1 MSQDLNR
8 CEFIGRLV
16 KDPELR
22 YSADG
27 TAMCNFTLAC
37 GWKTKTKEGA
47 EFVRIVAYQKL
58 AEIIGEY
65 MKKGSQMYVAGR
77 MTTRSYDKDG
87 EKRYSTEV
95 VADTMQMLGHA
106 KPKGEAEQVRPAQ
119 AMPASLEDME
129 SDIPF

>member
-1 MSQDLNR
+1 MANDLNR

-16 KDPELR
+16 KDPEVR
-22 YSADG
+22 HSTDG
-27 TAMCNFTLAC
+27 TAMCSLTLAC
-37 GWKTKTKEGA
+37 GWKTKAKEGT

-65 MKKGSQMYVAGR
+65 MKKGSQMYVSGR
-77 MTTRSYDKDG
+77 MTTRSYDKNG

-106 KPKGEAEQVRPAQ
+106 KGAEKQEKQ
-119 AMPASLEDME
+119 AESLADME
-129 SDIPF
+129 DEIPF